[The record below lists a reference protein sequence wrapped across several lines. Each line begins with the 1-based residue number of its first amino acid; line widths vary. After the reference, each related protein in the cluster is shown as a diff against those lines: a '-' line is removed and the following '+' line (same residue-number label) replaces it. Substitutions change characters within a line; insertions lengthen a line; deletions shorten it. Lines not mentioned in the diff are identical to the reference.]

1 MALPDGVSRD
11 SIRAVVELLD
21 GQGGSTGAVDA
32 TAYSDPTG
40 AADGDMIALL
50 KGMYVLLAQI
60 EENTRP
66 TP

>member
-11 SIRAVVELLD
+11 SIRAVVETLEA
-21 GQGGSTGAVDA
+21 QGGSSGAVDA
-32 TAYSDPTG
+32 PAYDDPSG
-40 AADGDMIALL
+40 AADGDMISLL
-50 KGMYVLLAQI
+50 KGIYALLAQI